1 MRNLSAAQI
10 EAFAGTCTS
19 LCWAWRVSRKDGVVM
34 GFTDHDRNLEI
45 NNVIYEART
54 GFDAGSLEQDI
65 GFSVNSAQANSVFSS
80 DAITEA
86 DLQAGLYDGADVDQ
100 FRVNWRDPSV
110 FLHAAHWMFGDVQLS
125 PSGFEV
131 ELIGRTAKLDRATGR
146 VFSRHCDADLGDARC
161 GLNLADFPDGTICP
175 RTFAAC
181 QNQFDNVRN
190 FRGFP
195 YLLGD
200 DALSRNPQSGE
211 NLDGGSRYS

>member
-10 EAFAGTCTS
+10 ESFSSDCTS
-19 LCWAWRVSRKDGVVM
+19 LCWAWRITRRDGVVM
-34 GFTDHDRNLEI
+34 GFTDHDSDLLIDNI
-45 NNVIYEART
+45 TYEART

-80 DAITEA
+80 DAITES
-86 DLQAGLYDGADVDQ
+86 DLRAGLYDGADVDQ
-100 FRVNWRDPSV
+100 FRIDWRDRSV
-110 FLHAAHWMFGDVQLS
+110 FLHAAHWMFGDVRFTE
-125 PSGFEV
+125 SGFEV

-161 GLNLADFPDGTICP
+161 GLNLADFPEGTICP

-181 QNQFDNVRN
+181 QNQFDK
-190 FRGFP
+190 
-195 YLLGD
+195 
-200 DALSRNPQSGE
+200 LSRNPQSGE